1 MFVSIFYGTY
11 DVEDN
16 LFTSFYDLESKGL
29 MLGVMPEAK
38 YPQHEIELEA
48 DDFILMITDGVT
60 DLRKQGDLDLCDVI
74 KNLALWR
81 RLIMN
86 VNVQFRE
93 DGNVL
98 RGYIEG
104 EIDTFTA
111 PILREGLE
119 TVRIV
124 EGRNIEL
131 DLSKV
136 NYMDNTGLGIFV
148 AFYKKVI
155 REKASLKLVNLSSR
169 LVRLFDITGLS
180 ELMSIETDE
189 KLELK

>member
-1 MFVSIFYGTY
+1 
-11 DVEDN
+11 
-16 LFTSFYDLESKGL
+16 
-29 MLGVMPEAK
+29 
-38 YPQHEIELEA
+38 
-48 DDFILMITDGVT
+48 
-60 DLRKQGDLDLCDVI
+60 
-74 KNLALWR
+74 
-81 RLIMN
+81 MN

-93 DGNVL
+93 DGSVL

-111 PILREGLE
+111 PILREELE

-124 EGRNIEL
+124 EGRKIEL

-136 NYMDNTGLGIFV
+136 NYMDSTGLGIFV

-155 REKASLKLVNLSSR
+155 RENASLKLVNLSNR
-169 LVRLFDITGLS
+169 LVRLFEITGLS

-189 KLELK
+189 ELELK

>member
-1 MFVSIFYGTY
+1 
-11 DVEDN
+11 
-16 LFTSFYDLESKGL
+16 
-29 MLGVMPEAK
+29 
-38 YPQHEIELEA
+38 
-48 DDFILMITDGVT
+48 
-60 DLRKQGDLDLCDVI
+60 
-74 KNLALWR
+74 
-81 RLIMN
+81 MN

-93 DGNVL
+93 DGSVL

-111 PILREGLE
+111 PILREELE

-124 EGRNIEL
+124 EGRKIEL

-136 NYMDNTGLGIFV
+136 NYMDSTGLGIFV

-155 REKASLKLVNLSSR
+155 RENASLKLVNLSTR
-169 LVRLFDITGLS
+169 LVRLFEITGLS

-189 KLELK
+189 ELELK